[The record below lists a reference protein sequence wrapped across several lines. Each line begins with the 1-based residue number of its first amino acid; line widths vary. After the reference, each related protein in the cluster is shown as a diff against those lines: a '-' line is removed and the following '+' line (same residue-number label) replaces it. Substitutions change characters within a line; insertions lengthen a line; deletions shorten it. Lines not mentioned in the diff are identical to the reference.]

1 MVKDSRSKPVART
14 HYDLE
19 QSGLW
24 RRDVSIPCIS
34 WSMSE
39 LESVR
44 SSRRLCD
51 YLESEWP
58 KLGMPRNVQILELG
72 AGDGWL
78 GMTLARNLV
87 AYGRSFTVITDQ
99 EGYRIRAMAQNVSHN
114 VSQGLPLAA
123 RRDISLET

>member
-1 MVKDSRSKPVART
+1 MSRTS
-14 HYDLE
+14 YDLE
-19 QSGLW
+19 QSGIW

-44 SSRRLCD
+44 SSRRLLD
-51 YLESEWP
+51 YLEHEWP
-58 KLGMPRNVQILELG
+58 WLGMPRNVQILELG

-87 AYGRSFTVITDQ
+87 AYSGKRLYEE
-99 EGYRIRAMAQNVSHN
+99 EGL
-114 VSQGLPLAA
+114 GK
-123 RRDISLET
+123 LEMRGI